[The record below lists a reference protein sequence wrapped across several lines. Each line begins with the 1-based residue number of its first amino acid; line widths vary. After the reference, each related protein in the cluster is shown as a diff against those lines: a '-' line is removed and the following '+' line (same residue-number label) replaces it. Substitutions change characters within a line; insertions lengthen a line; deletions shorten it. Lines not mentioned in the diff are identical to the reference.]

1 MNSKHSWN
9 WLVPR
14 FINRRSS
21 ASLRG
26 RTATGRPCLALERL
40 EDRNLLSASPHGTT
54 TPAASETPSRDTQVL
69 IGLLQGG
76 LSVTADEINLLKA
89 CATGKHIDKLVIE
102 SRRLD
107 GELVKIGQEVAK
119 GELTAQQVTA
129 DTAKIE
135 FLEVKLN
142 DAVISS
148 VDAPTQKTVQPI
160 LVQLSADATSLF
172 LKLDGIKGESTDS
185 KHKGEIDVESLSNDF
200 VKIEGLALKA
210 ELITVRKAGKG
221 QQEFLKIEAKIEDV
235 FQKATDAIQKL
246 DDPAAAMLLKTELAT
261 FEKGING
268 LLGIMGDGGN
278 SGVGIVAPPTDDI
291 IT

>member
-1 MNSKHSWN
+1 
-9 WLVPR
+9 
-14 FINRRSS
+14 
-21 ASLRG
+21 
-26 RTATGRPCLALERL
+26 L

-107 GELVKIGQEVAK
+107 GELVKFGQEVIK
-119 GELTAQQVTA
+119 GELTDQKVMAEK
-129 DTAKIE
+129 AKIE
-135 FLEVKLN
+135 FLEIKLN

-148 VDAPTQKTVQPI
+148 VDAQTQKTAQPI
-160 LVQLSADATSLF
+160 LDQLSADATSLF
-172 LKLDGIKGESTDS
+172 LKLDGIKGESQDD
-185 KHKGEIDVESLSNDF
+185 KHKGEIVIESLSSDF
-200 VKIEGLALKA
+200 LKIEGLALKA
-210 ELITVRKAGKG
+210 ELISVRKAGKG
-221 QQEFLKIEAKIEDV
+221 QMEFFKIEAKIADV
-235 FQKATDAIQKL
+235 FQKANDAIQKL
-246 DDPAAAMLLKTELAT
+246 DDQASAALLTREVAT
-261 FEKGING
+261 FEDGINA
-268 LLGIMGDGGN
+268 LLRGMSGGGN

>member
-1 MNSKHSWN
+1 
-9 WLVPR
+9 
-14 FINRRSS
+14 
-21 ASLRG
+21 
-26 RTATGRPCLALERL
+26 L

-54 TPAASETPSRDTQVL
+54 TPAASETPTRDTQVL
-69 IGLLQGG
+69 VGLLQGG
-76 LSVTADEINLLKA
+76 LSVTTDEINLLKA

-119 GELTAQQVTA
+119 GELTDQQRKA

-135 FLEVKLN
+135 FLEIKLN

-148 VDAPTQKTVQPI
+148 VDAQTQKTAQPI
-160 LVQLSADATSLF
+160 LDQLSADATSLF
-172 LKLDGIKGESTDS
+172 LKLDGIKGESQDG
-185 KHKGEIDVESLSNDF
+185 KHKDEIEIESLSSDF
-200 VKIEGLALKA
+200 LKIEGLALKA
-210 ELITVRKAGKG
+210 ELVSLRKAGNG
-221 QQEFLKIEAKIEDV
+221 QQEFLKIEAKINDV

-246 DDPAAAMLLKTELAT
+246 DDPAAKATLLRAVDD
-261 FEKGING
+261 FETGING
-268 LLGIMGDGGN
+268 LLGNMGDGGN